1 MCVSVSK
8 CVCMCVCVGSVCDLG
23 FSTESSCSK
32 EFSRAY
38 RELRGVT
45 LKTQGDSLISVKNSS
60 RAWDTF
66 WALDHVVWERVI
78 GYSRG
83 VLSMLQ
89 RHFAKWWNTLW
100 KTESAR
106 KEGLLGG
113 KKNFLEVDHFNWKN
127 RLGGSSKDLI
137 HQQWSLSPKYIP
149 LLHSL
154 ALEGARLPI
163 CAALKHNRSGIC
175 VYCANGFWEIDGFL
189 FLWQSAASID
199 MHAKANSYMAD
210 I

>member
-1 MCVSVSK
+1 MGHFLSIRSC
-8 CVCMCVCVGSVCDLG
+8 CVGKSHRLLTRRVVNAAETFCEVMKYILKNRVG
-23 FSTESSCSK
+23 EK
-32 EFSRAY
+32 
-38 RELRGVT
+38 RGT
-45 LKTQGDSLISVKNSS
+45 
-60 RAWDTF
+60 
-66 WALDHVVWERVI
+66 
-78 GYSRG
+78 
-83 VLSMLQ
+83 
-89 RHFAKWWNTLW
+89 
-100 KTESAR
+100 
-106 KEGLLGG
+106 LGG

>member
-66 WALDHVVWERVI
+66 
-78 GYSRG
+78 
-83 VLSMLQ
+83 
-89 RHFAKWWNTLW
+89 
-100 KTESAR
+100 
-106 KEGLLGG
+106 
-113 KKNFLEVDHFNWKN
+113 
-127 RLGGSSKDLI
+127 
-137 HQQWSLSPKYIP
+137 
-149 LLHSL
+149 
-154 ALEGARLPI
+154 
-163 CAALKHNRSGIC
+163 
-175 VYCANGFWEIDGFL
+175 
-189 FLWQSAASID
+189 
-199 MHAKANSYMAD
+199 
-210 I
+210 